1 MKLLVELFQENL
13 FLAVEKGLEEALT
26 SVLLVAILLLILKQ
40 LYMMVHIMMLTHL
53 KWHLKLLLQ
62 WHLKAGMAKAS
73 PVLLE
78 PIMKVEV
85 ETPEEY
91 MGDVMGDL
99 NSRRGRILGMEA
111 KGAKPGYYMQKFRLE
126 KCLVMQLNLRS
137 MTKGRASYSMEFE
150 CYREVPKNVQ
160 EQLLS

>member
-1 MKLLVELFQENL
+1 
-13 FLAVEKGLEEALT
+13 
-26 SVLLVAILLLILKQ
+26 
-40 LYMMVHIMMLTHL
+40 MMSTLL
-53 KWHLKLLLQ
+53 KWHLKLLASMAF
-62 WHLKAGMAKAS
+62 KAGMSKAS

-85 ETPEEY
+85 DTPDEY

-99 NSRRGRILGMEA
+99 TLEEEESWEWKQRVAAQVIAAEVPLEEMLGYA
-111 KGAKPGYYMQKFRLE
+111 TA
-126 KCLVMQLNLRS
+126 LRS

-160 EQLLS
+160 EEDC